1 MSLAAGGPTDVPAEP
16 VAESPASLD
25 LTERE
30 LQVLSLLAAGLTNR
44 EIAEK
49 LYISQRT
56 AGVHVSH
63 ILSKLGV
70 ANRVMAA
77 AAAQRLGIPPVS

>member
-1 MSLAAGGPTDVPAEP
+1 VQRDSDTPAT
-16 VAESPASLD
+16 LD

-30 LQVLSLLAAGLTNR
+30 LQVLSLLTAGLTNR
-44 EIAEK
+44 EIAQR

-70 ANRVMAA
+70 SNRVMAA